1 MGHPKRS
8 TQSSAVDPVELANRV
23 KAKREDEDLSLRA
36 AASELGMSAATI
48 SRVESGDY
56 LPQRDHLLVLA
67 DWVGLS
73 LDRSPKAGAGPA
85 VHGEHAGTLE
95 AMKLH
100 LRADKE
106 LQPDD
111 ADILVDLVKTAYKR
125 MNRRRQRDALAY
137 KRGDYRHKWRMR
149 PASPP
154 RRHARRS
161 ASTS

>member
-1 MGHPKRS
+1 MGSPKRS
-8 TQSSAVDPVELANRV
+8 TQRAAIDTVELANRV

-36 AASELGMSAATI
+36 AASKLGMSAATI

-73 LDRSPKAGAGPA
+73 LDRSPRRGASRA
-85 VHGEHAGTLE
+85 VHGEDAGTLE
-95 AMKLH
+95 AIELH

-125 MNRRRQRDALAY
+125 MNRR
-137 KRGDYRHKWRMR
+137 K
-149 PASPP
+149 
-154 RRHARRS
+154 
-161 ASTS
+161 